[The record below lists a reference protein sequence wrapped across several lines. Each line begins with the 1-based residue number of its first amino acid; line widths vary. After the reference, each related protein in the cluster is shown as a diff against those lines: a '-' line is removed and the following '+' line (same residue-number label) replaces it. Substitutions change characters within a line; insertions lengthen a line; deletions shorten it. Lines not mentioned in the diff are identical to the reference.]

1 MTLLNL
7 DALRNAPVC
16 DDPFEHLVAPG
27 FVPQGE
33 MGHVLADYPS
43 ISRGGSFPQN
53 SVPGGPTFEKLCQA
67 LRGKEVRALF
77 AEKFG
82 MDLTDRPTTLTVRG
96 RCRLKDGQI
105 HTDSKS
111 KLVTVLL
118 YLNEP
123 WAVDGGR
130 LRLLRSGD
138 DLTNYAVEAPPHFG
152 TLLAFKNGPTA
163 WHGHAPFD
171 GVRRV
176 LQLNYVTDEAA
187 VRRSE
192 RRHGVS
198 ALVKRL
204 NPFKR
209 AARGSSVAREPAMPD
224 SAAQRSSAGSH

>member
-1 MTLLNL
+1 MDLLNL
-7 DALRNAPVC
+7 DALRVAPVSS
-16 DDPFEHLVAPG
+16 DPFEHLIARG
-27 FVPQGE
+27 FVPQSE
-33 MGHVLADYPS
+33 MGHVLADYPT
-43 ISRGGSFPQN
+43 IQKGGSFPQDA
-53 SVPGGPTFEKLCQA
+53 VPGGPLFEKLCRA
-67 LRGKEVRALF
+67 LRGPEVRTVF

-82 MDLTDRPTTLTVRG
+82 MDLSNRPTTLTVRG

-123 WAVDGGR
+123 WAADGGR
-130 LRLLRSGD
+130 LRLLRSE
-138 DLTNYAVEAPPHFG
+138 DLSDYAVEAPPHFG

-163 WHGHAPFD
+163 WHGHAPFE
-171 GVRRV
+171 GVRRA

-198 ALVKRL
+198 AMVKRW

-209 AARGSSVAREPAMPD
+209 AA
-224 SAAQRSSAGSH
+224 